1 MTSPLRTVGALA
13 TAAAGLSEIAACV
26 PDSQEPAGLDE
37 SVRLAIKAL
46 LDGTGE
52 SITKLAEAIGLDRPK
67 TSRRLDGK
75 TGWTLSDCERV
86 AVHYEVPAIALFAG
100 PFAAYQLL
108 PEARRRPSTVSE
120 RFLIQHYGLALTDF
134 VATYLPPGFPAAAD
148 RAAAEA
154 PVQPEPA
161 EAPPVPTAPQAPAA
175 AEPAPDEEAPA
186 RPAPVEAAPAVP
198 APTAPDPGP
207 GPDPVTA
214 PVPDQVSV
222 GVFPDE
228 RYLALDLGPDGRPVP
243 AEEAPCL
250 RCGVPTRH
258 RIGGEPR
265 HLGGMCSPTAA
276 GAAAPSPDDRPVKL
290 ETIEPPA
297 SQSELLGM
305 IHKRVDEE
313 ARRHQGEVKPAL
325 AALTKDALI
334 DATALFLRSRV
345 GARYEHTAHPP
356 SLEILRK
363 PAQNKPDQIWEA
375 RPNWRNEALIA
386 TLRAADRRLI
396 ERLDINGA
404 YLSALKAH
412 LPIGQLHHNPDGTY
426 DPKHAGLYLI
436 TPPVWNHPHLPNPL
450 GNRDEPGPLW
460 ITSSTLRLLL
470 RLAGPKMG
478 ALCEKPVIH
487 ESYTAYASENLLEEF
502 RVVLGRA
509 RQDAIDSGDDLTLE
523 YVKDMYSKFVSTMG
537 ESAKQRKIHRPD
549 WMHIIRSQAFS
560 NLWIKGHKL
569 HLAGVQLVAMK
580 GTDEIHVIGDWRSV
594 FAEGRK
600 VTEVKKKES
609 DFAVG
614 GE

>member
-1 MTSPLRTVGALA
+1 MTSPMGTVSALA
-13 TAAAGLSEIAACV
+13 AAAAGLPEIAACV
-26 PDSQEPAGLDE
+26 PDSEEPAGLDE

-52 SITKLAEAIGLDRPK
+52 SITRLAEAIGLDRPK

-86 AVHYEVPAIALFAG
+86 AVHYEVPAIVLFAG

-108 PEARRRPSTVSE
+108 PEARRRPPTVSE
-120 RFLIQHYGLALTDF
+120 RFLIQHYGIPLTDF
-134 VATYLPPGFPAAAD
+134 VATYLPPRFAAASE

-154 PVQPEPA
+154 PAQPEPA
-161 EAPPVPTAPQAPAA
+161 EAPPAPAAQQAPAA
-175 AEPAPDEEAPA
+175 AEPTRDEDAPA
-186 RPAPVEAAPAVP
+186 RPAPGEVAPVPP
-198 APTAPDPGP
+198 APTASDPDPA
-207 GPDPVTA
+207 PVAA

-228 RYLALDLGPDGRPVP
+228 RYLALDLGPDGKPVQ
-243 AEEAPCL
+243 ADEAPCL
-250 RCGVPTRH
+250 RCGKPTRH
-258 RIGGEPR
+258 RISGEPR

-276 GAAAPSPDDRPVKL
+276 AAATEGDRPAKP
-290 ETIEPPA
+290 ETIELPA
-297 SQSELLGM
+297 SQTELLAM
-305 IHKRVDEE
+305 IHRRVDEE
-313 ARRHQGEVKPAL
+313 ARRHEGDVKPVL

-386 TLRAADRRLI
+386 ELRSGERRLV

-412 LPIGQLHHNPDGTY
+412 LPIGQLHHNPDGQY

-436 TPPVWNHPHLPNPL
+436 TPPAWNHPQLPNPL
-450 GNRDEPGPLW
+450 GRRDEPGPLW

-470 RLAGPKMG
+470 RLAGPRMG
-478 ALCEKPVIH
+478 RLCEKPVIH

-509 RQDAIDSGDDLTLE
+509 RQEALDSGDDLTYE

-549 WMHIIRSQAFS
+549 WMHIIRAQAFS
-560 NLWIKGHKL
+560 NLWLKAHKL

-594 FAEGRK
+594 FTEGRK
-600 VTEVKKKES
+600 LTEVKLKES